1 MLTFD
6 CVIIGSG
13 VAGMTAAIYLKRANL
28 NIILIEKNIPGGQI
42 NRSSSI
48 ENYPGFKDIDGP
60 SLAMSVYEQV
70 MNLDVNYQYDEVV
83 DIEKK
88 DKLFLVKTK
97 NTEYLT
103 KAVIVATGRK
113 PRELDLPNVKEL
125 VGRGISFCALCDGF
139 FYKGKEVA
147 IVGGGN
153 SALEEALYLS
163 ELCTKV
169 YIILRS
175 DKFKADLSF
184 QEKIKEKSNIIV
196 KYNKEIKELKEEDG
210 RLSKIVLNDSEEL
223 DAKGLFIYI
232 GSNPDSKF
240 LKDIELDNGYIVTD
254 KNMKTNIDGI
264 FACGDVIKKEV
275 YQLATSI
282 GEGAEAA
289 NSVSKYI
296 NTNNF

>member
-28 NIILIEKNIPGGQI
+28 NILLIEKNIPGGQI

-48 ENYPGFKDIDGP
+48 ENYPGFKNVDGP
-60 SLAMSVYEQV
+60 TLAMSIYEQV

-83 DIEKK
+83 SIEKQE
-88 DKLFLVKTK
+88 KLFLLKTK
-97 NTEYLT
+97 NNEYLT
-103 KAVIVATGRK
+103 KTVIVATGRQ
-113 PRELDLPNVKEL
+113 PRELGLPNEKQL

-163 ELCTKV
+163 EICTKV

-175 DKFKADLSF
+175 NKFKADVLF
-184 QEKIKEKSNIIV
+184 QDKIKEKSNIIV
-196 KYNKEIKELKEEDG
+196 KYNKEIKELKEEDN
-210 RLSKIVLNDSEEL
+210 RLSKIILNDSEEL

-232 GSNPDSKF
+232 GSTPDSSF
-240 LKDIELDNGYIVTD
+240 LKDVEVDNGYIITD
-254 KNMKTNIDGI
+254 KTMKTNVEGI

-289 NSVSKYI
+289 NSVSKYL
-296 NTNNF
+296 NTTNF